1 MHKKGEVADP
11 GPFLWLCSDLDTGVL
26 DDIFMIQTEHR
37 DPDIEG
43 GTNNF
48 VWAGTGSVTETLS
61 KSKKTRTKASFLR
74 EYFRQWTGPGPYDL
88 SKRKNPNPKTF
99 QIATESF
106 PKSAIFHEFHKSILI
121 NKIESFCFNILYLY
135 F

>member
-11 GPFLWLCSDLDTGVL
+11 GPFLWLRSDLDTGVL
-26 DDIFMIQTEHR
+26 DDIFMIQSEHQ
-37 DPDIEG
+37 DPDTEG

-48 VWAGTGSVTETLS
+48 VWASSVPETLF
-61 KSKKTRTKASFLR
+61 KSKKTKASFLR
-74 EYFRQWTGPGPYDL
+74 EYFRQGTGPGPYDL
-88 SKRKNPNPKTF
+88 SERKNPNPKKF
-99 QIATESF
+99 QIATESV